1 MTLSRLKSNLGAPP
15 RRQET
20 AKHLEFQVS
29 PGLISGEIQPLLSIG
44 AILPRVAT
52 YDELAHIELL
62 LHRVCQYICP
72 RPSRFILTVFP
83 DEAHHRLVAWKSIR
97 TMQQCEDETPRAAVR
112 DRRLLRRTRRRKN
125 DCVSHYYY

>member
-52 YDELAHIELL
+52 HDELAHIELL

-97 TMQQCEDETPRAAVR
+97 TMQQCEDENRTLRARVAQLEAR
-112 DRRLLRRTRRRKN
+112 AGN
-125 DCVSHYYY
+125 S

>member
-1 MTLSRLKSNLGAPP
+1 MCTLSRLKSDRPPDTLAP
-15 RRQET
+15 RRQEN

-29 PGLISGEIQPLLSIG
+29 PGLISGEIHPLLSIG

-52 YDELAHIELL
+52 HDELAHIELL
-62 LHRVCQYICP
+62 VHRVCQYICP

-97 TMQQCEDETPRAAVR
+97 TMQQCEDEN
-112 DRRLLRRTRRRKN
+112 RRLRARVALLEAGAAN
-125 DCVSHYYY
+125 S